1 MMGTGLNVR
10 GEYNKSSEGC
20 QHLDCDL
27 PLSYPHQVMRE
38 QAGAQ
43 TRMDGIGCAGLLFLV
58 MMLLVA
64 AAGVIAPE
72 KAESE
77 ALVSTMPP
85 VDTATAIPLPTVDP
99 TVGPP
104 VVIVENAV
112 PAPATA
118 ESKPVADE
126 PPATEIP
133 APAAPAVAEQPP
145 TSGVTAALPTP
156 ASGLTATVK
165 VPILM
170 YHYISD
176 PPEDADI
183 YREDLSVTPAAFREQ
198 LQYLADNG
206 YTPVDLYDLSLA
218 VTRQKALPPKPV
230 ILTFDDGYLD
240 QYTNAF
246 PLLKEFGFT
255 GTFFIITGF
264 VDSGN
269 SAYMSWPM
277 ITEMA
282 AAGMRMES
290 HSRSHPDLSEAE
302 RDELIWQILGS
313 QETLAAHIGY
323 TPRFFCYPGG
333 RYSDETIEMLQE
345 LDFWG
350 AVTTAGGVMHSY
362 EDRFEWSRVRMR
374 NTTTLPVFA
383 ALLNP

>member
-1 MMGTGLNVR
+1 
-10 GEYNKSSEGC
+10 
-20 QHLDCDL
+20 
-27 PLSYPHQVMRE
+27 
-38 QAGAQ
+38 
-43 TRMDGIGCAGLLFLV
+43 MDGIGCAGLLFLA

-72 KAESE
+72 EAQSE
-77 ALVSTMPP
+77 ALALTIPP
-85 VDTATAIPLPTVDP
+85 PHTATATPPPTSDP

-104 VVIVENAV
+104 VIIVENAV
-112 PAPATA
+112 APPATA
-118 ESKPVADE
+118 ELAPVVDE
-126 PPATEIP
+126 PLATATPATTDPVVVEP
-133 APAAPAVAEQPP
+133 LP
-145 TSGVTAALPTP
+145 TSSVTAPLPTP
-156 ASGLTATVK
+156 ANGLTATVK

-206 YTPVDLYDLSLA
+206 YTPIDLYDLSLA

-246 PLLKEFGFT
+246 PLLQEFGFT

-264 VDSGN
+264 VDN
-269 SAYMSWPM
+269 QNPAYMSWPM
-277 ITEMA
+277 ITQMG
-282 AAGMRMES
+282 AAGMRIES
-290 HSRSHPDLSEAE
+290 HSRSHPDLSEAG

-350 AVTTAGGVMHSY
+350 AVTTAGGVMHTY
-362 EDRFEWSRVRMR
+362 ADRYEWSRVRMR